1 MQRQHKCHLINAASA
16 QSDVIQKI
24 TNAYIIIFEVAQ
36 SIKGFHH
43 GKNERKN
50 QRILLQ
56 NSRKYKDK
64 CASGIIV

>member
-43 GKNERKN
+43 GKERK
-50 QRILLQ
+50 
-56 NSRKYKDK
+56 KKPAY
-64 CASGIIV
+64 IIAKFKKI